1 MDTFEDVVIGFN
13 AKVQEMLKPMT
24 AVYKSGVV
32 DALSSVGKAYAN
44 MNLGITQSEM
54 IKSMNAMAESFLVS
68 KVVANSFATTQILAE
83 SVKTAEMI
91 QKQLKILM
99 KKRLR
104 AMKMSDASSKQRL
117 TIAPSKL
124 FVVVK
129 HFCNTLFE
137 NSPGISSFKWC
148 FPIIVG
154 MRTDMIVP
162 YVHISV

>member
-68 KVVANSFATTQILAE
+68 KAVANSFATTQMLAE
-83 SVKTAEMI
+83 SVKTAEII

-124 FVVVK
+124 LYLVLNCHVIPFL
-129 HFCNTLFE
+129 LF
-137 NSPGISSFKWC
+137 F
-148 FPIIVG
+148 
-154 MRTDMIVP
+154 
-162 YVHISV
+162 

>member
-83 SVKTAEMI
+83 SVN
-91 QKQLKILM
+91 
-99 KKRLR
+99 R
-104 AMKMSDASSKQRL
+104 SNVPSKQRL
-117 TIAPSKL
+117 IIAHSKL
-124 FVVVK
+124 LHLVLNC
-129 HFCNTLFE
+129 HATPR
-137 NSPGISSFKWC
+137 SIS
-148 FPIIVG
+148 
-154 MRTDMIVP
+154 
-162 YVHISV
+162 